1 MWVGAK
7 VTRVLVDAT
16 IQEGMVFK
24 VEHTDDTED
33 EKFYPNHMVA
43 PDR

>member
-24 VEHTDDTED
+24 VELTDHSDD
-33 EKFYPNHMVA
+33 EKLYPNHMVK